1 MIYGYTDRPDFAIT
15 NTNFFVF
22 INFFTKCKLLHRVGA
37 SGSKYGVKRAAFF
50 FAEAC
55 VKAST
60 SDYEK
65 EKEILLNTGTPL
77 QNIYIYIKNTVWVYQ
92 IEYVMHLGLSV

>member
-1 MIYGYTDRPDFAIT
+1 MIYGCTDRPDFAIT

-65 EKEILLNTGTPL
+65 KRERDPA
-77 QNIYIYIKNTVWVYQ
+77 
-92 IEYVMHLGLSV
+92 EYGYTLTKYLYLH